1 MRNYTLYVK
10 FNALIVGTIFVC
22 GLLAASLFLYSTST
36 YMNHELDTS
45 GRELAA
51 SISQVISNDILVD
64 DRFAMTE
71 QLLHAQQTNDQVR
84 YILVTYPDGRILA
97 STFTDGLPKGLPER
111 RDVQHDGADK
121 TVTFDSTEGYI
132 REVIYPIDGGL
143 VGYFRIGLSERP
155 MMQLMWKRFVQTMLV
170 ILAICLAAS
179 VLATRYARA
188 FLRPVQ
194 TLAQAIRQIGR
205 GNYSVRV
212 PVETKDEVGRL
223 AKAFNVMSDRLAVK
237 DRENSKLLTALR
249 EKEKT
254 RIWLIDQLFS
264 AREDERRRISR
275 ELHDETSQS
284 MVSML
289 AYLRLIMDQTEEPK
303 VRELVAGVRDLTRE
317 TLEGLRHL
325 AVNLHPP
332 LLDDLG
338 LVVAIEKYLDTYR
351 QTQPG
356 LTVTFHHDG
365 DISRVSRPVALFCYR
380 MVQEG
385 LTNIARHAQAHT
397 VTIGLHVLPSK
408 LTLSVRDDGIGFSAD
423 RAERARLDNHLGL
436 VSMRERTDVLNGTF
450 AIDSH
455 PGKGTTLTSSL
466 PLYLSE
472 EEEHEHS
479 LG

>member
-1 MRNYTLYVK
+1 MKNHTLYVK
-10 FNALIVGTIFVC
+10 FNALIVGTIFIC
-22 GLLAASLFLYSTST
+22 GLLTASLFLYSTSE
-36 YMNHELDTS
+36 YMSHELDAS
-45 GRELAA
+45 GRELAV
-51 SISQVISNDILVD
+51 SIGQVISNDILVD

-111 RDVQHDGADK
+111 RDMGHDGLERAM
-121 TVTFDSTEGYI
+121 TFDSTEGYI
-132 REVIYPIDGGL
+132 REIIYPIDGGL

-155 MMQLMWKRFVQTMLV
+155 MMKLMWTRFAQTMLI
-170 ILAICLAAS
+170 ILAICLVAS
-179 VLATRYARA
+179 ALATRYARA

-194 TLAQAIRQIGR
+194 ALAKALRQIGR

-212 PVETKDEVGRL
+212 PVDTKDDVGQL
-223 AKAFNVMSDRLAVK
+223 AHAFNVMSNRLAVK
-237 DRENSKLLTALR
+237 DKENSNLLTALR

-254 RIWLIDQLFS
+254 RIWLIDQLFA

-284 MVSML
+284 MVSIL
-289 AYLRLIMDQTEEPK
+289 AYLRIILDQTENPD
-303 VRELVAGVRDLTRE
+303 VRDLVTGVRDLTRE

-338 LVVAIEKYLDTYR
+338 LIVAIEKYLDTYR
-351 QTQPG
+351 QTQPE
-356 LTVTFHHDG
+356 LSVSFKHDG
-365 DISRVSRPVALFCYR
+365 DISQVSRPVALFCYR

-385 LTNIARHAQAHT
+385 LTNIARHARAHN
-397 VTIGLHVLPSK
+397 VSIALNILPSS
-408 LTLSVRDDGIGFSAD
+408 LSLVISDDGVGFSAA
-423 RAERARLDNHLGL
+423 RAEQARLDNHLGL

-450 AIDSH
+450 SIDGQ
-455 PGKGTTLTSSL
+455 PGKGTTLTISL
-466 PLYLSE
+466 PLSLSE
-472 EEEHEHS
+472 EADHEHTFS
-479 LG
+479 

>member
-1 MRNYTLYVK
+1 
-10 FNALIVGTIFVC
+10 
-22 GLLAASLFLYSTST
+22 
-36 YMNHELDTS
+36 MNHELDTS

-51 SISQVISNDILVD
+51 SIGQVISNDILVD

-111 RDVQHDGADK
+111 RDVQHGGVDK
-121 TVTFDSTEGYI
+121 TMTFDSTEGYI
-132 REVIYPIDGGL
+132 REVVYPIDGGL

-155 MMQLMWKRFVQTMLV
+155 MMQLMWKRFIQTMLV

-212 PVETKDEVGRL
+212 LVETKDEVGRL
-223 AKAFNVMSDRLAVK
+223 AKAFNVMSNRLAVK

-284 MVSML
+284 MVSIL

-325 AVNLHPP
+325 AVNLHPSP
-332 LLDDLG
+332 AG
-338 LVVAIEKYLDTYR
+338 
-351 QTQPG
+351 
-356 LTVTFHHDG
+356 
-365 DISRVSRPVALFCYR
+365 
-380 MVQEG
+380 
-385 LTNIARHAQAHT
+385 
-397 VTIGLHVLPSK
+397 
-408 LTLSVRDDGIGFSAD
+408 
-423 RAERARLDNHLGL
+423 
-436 VSMRERTDVLNGTF
+436 
-450 AIDSH
+450 
-455 PGKGTTLTSSL
+455 
-466 PLYLSE
+466 
-472 EEEHEHS
+472 
-479 LG
+479 